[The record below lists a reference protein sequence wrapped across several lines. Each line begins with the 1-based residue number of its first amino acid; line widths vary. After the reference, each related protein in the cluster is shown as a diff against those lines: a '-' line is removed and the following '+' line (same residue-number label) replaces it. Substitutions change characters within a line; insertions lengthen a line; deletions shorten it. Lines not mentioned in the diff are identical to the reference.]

1 MRLRDTTVRWDDID
15 TVLVDMDGTLLDLAF
30 DNYFWLELVPAR
42 YAAQEGLDIDAA
54 RSEIA
59 GRYAQVIGSLSW
71 YCLDHWSAELGL
83 DIPALKW
90 SHRHLI
96 DYLPGAVSFL
106 SRVRAAGKPLTI
118 VTNAHPQTIA
128 VKSAQTGV
136 HKRVDAVVCSHQ
148 LAAPKESRDFWK
160 ALERRMP
167 FDPRRTLF
175 VEDSLPVLSAAR
187 EHGIR
192 HPIAISRPDSGKPV
206 REITDFASIERIAD
220 LLP

>member
-1 MRLRDTTVRWDDID
+1 MGLRDTSVRWDDID

-30 DNYFWLELVPAR
+30 DNFFWLELVPAR
-42 YAAQEGLDIDAA
+42 YAAQTGLDIDTA
-54 RSEIA
+54 RTEITR
-59 GRYAQVIGSLSW
+59 RYERVLGSLSW

-96 DYLPGAVSFL
+96 DYLPGATSFL

-136 HKRVDAVVCSHQ
+136 HERVDAVVCSHE
-148 LAAPKESRDFWK
+148 LAAPKESGDFWK
-160 ALERRMP
+160 ALDRRMK

-187 EHGIR
+187 EHGIL
-192 HPIAISRPDSGKPV
+192 HTIAISRPDSGKPA
-206 REITDFASIERIAD
+206 REISGFASIERIAD
-220 LLP
+220 LV